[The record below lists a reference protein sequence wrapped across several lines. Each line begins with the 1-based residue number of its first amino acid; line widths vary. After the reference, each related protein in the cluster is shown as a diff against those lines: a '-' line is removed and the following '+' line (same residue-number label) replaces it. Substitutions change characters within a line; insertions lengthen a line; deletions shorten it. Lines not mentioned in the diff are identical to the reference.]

1 MESIFSSIDAIGKAL
16 ENQLDFDFSVNEKK
30 ISTVE
35 DFVKYIKEPF
45 YSKDKTIFYRGERIN
60 DPLRPLIPTLV
71 RNREALF
78 SAGETVK
85 NIDSKFLLDFYK
97 SKGAYIDLF

>member
-35 DFVKYIKEPF
+35 DFV
-45 YSKDKTIFYRGERIN
+45 
-60 DPLRPLIPTLV
+60 
-71 RNREALF
+71 
-78 SAGETVK
+78 
-85 NIDSKFLLDFYK
+85 NI
-97 SKGAYIDLF
+97 